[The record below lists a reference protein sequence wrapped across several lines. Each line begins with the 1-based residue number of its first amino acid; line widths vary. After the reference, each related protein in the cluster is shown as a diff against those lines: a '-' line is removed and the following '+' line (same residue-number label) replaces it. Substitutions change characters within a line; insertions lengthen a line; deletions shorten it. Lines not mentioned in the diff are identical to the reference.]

1 MDDFQKHDKLVVSQD
16 SNLDN
21 ASIQVE
27 NLENEVDAKDV
38 DMSSFKDND
47 VLDPKFWFDGGKVL
61 DSKIRLKLLDIADA
75 FWDSLNIDFV
85 SPKDIILTGSICN
98 YNWSKYSDVDL
109 HIVVDFLDVDDNTDL
124 VYDYFMA
131 KKSCWNEEHKR
142 LNIYGHKVEL
152 YVQDVSDDLV
162 SSGVYSLEKNKW
174 IKEPSK
180 NKTFC
185 EKADKVKIRELASSI
200 MTDIDNLVDEYE
212 STKDEHEIEDIGRR
226 ARRLFYRIRRARKD
240 SISNYGESG
249 VGNIIFKVLRR
260 TKYLEKLYDLRIAAF
275 DKVNSLR

>member
-21 ASIQVE
+21 ASVQVE

-61 DSKIRLKLLDIADA
+61 DSKVRMRLLDIADA

-98 YNWSKYSDVDL
+98 YNWSKYSDIDL

-131 KKSCWNEEHKR
+131 KKSCWNSEHKKLR
-142 LNIYGHKVEL
+142 IYGHQVEI
-152 YVQDVSDDLV
+152 YVQDVEDELV

-174 IKEPSK
+174 IKEPSN
-180 NKTFC
+180 NKTVGG
-185 EKADKVKIRELASSI
+185 KSDKVKIREVAASI
-200 MTDIDNLVDEYE
+200 MTDIDD
-212 STKDEHEIEDIGRR
+212 
-226 ARRLFYRIRRARKD
+226 
-240 SISNYGESG
+240 
-249 VGNIIFKVLRR
+249 
-260 TKYLEKLYDLRIAAF
+260 
-275 DKVNSLR
+275 